1 MTTPPDDD
9 QKVGYGRPPRETRW
23 KKGQSGNPR
32 GKPPQPA
39 ENVVDLVDRL
49 LLSQVKLTL
58 NGEVKNVTALEAII
72 SQLQLK
78 EMAGSAR
85 ASKVLLKYRV
95 FATQHAERQF
105 QLIFKGSENTS
116 AVTNA
121 TSEAAHG

>member
-1 MTTPPDDD
+1 MTPPPDGD
-9 QKVGYGRPPRETRW
+9 KVGYGRPPGKTRW

-39 ENVVDLVDRL
+39 ESVVDLVDRL

-58 NGEVKNVTALEAII
+58 NGEVKDVTALEAII

-78 EMAGSAR
+78 EMAGSVR
-85 ASKVLLKYRV
+85 ASKVLLKYRL

-105 QLIFKGSENTS
+105 QLIFKGSENTGTV
-116 AVTNA
+116 ANA
-121 TSEAAHG
+121 ASEPAHG

>member
-1 MTTPPDDD
+1 MTAPPDDD
-9 QKVGYGRPPRETRW
+9 QKVGYRRPPRDTRW

-32 GKPPQPA
+32 KKPKRA
-39 ENVVDLVDRL
+39 ESVVDLVDRL

-58 NGEVKNVTALEAII
+58 NGEVKNATALEAII

-85 ASKVLLKYRV
+85 ASKVLLKYRL

-105 QLIFKGSENTS
+105 QLIFKGSENTG
-116 AVTNA
+116 AVANVA
-121 TSEAAHG
+121 SEPTHG